1 MQMFHRRCRRRR
13 RFFVLVVVLLLL
25 LLLLVLVVVAVAVGA
40 PCVHYVLPLS
50 FNQARKLTCISA
62 TRSTP
67 TIMLCII

>member
-25 LLLLVLVVVAVAVGA
+25 LLVVVAAAVGA